1 MHNQLTNKFLRLIL
15 LPNLSMYM
23 KNVYKILSVCLTL
36 LVLSVSAAYAQ
47 KTVTGTVLDEYGMG
61 LPGVSVLV
69 KGTTTGTAT
78 DIDGKFSLNVPNDQA
93 TLVFSFIGYSTI
105 EQLVGSRSVI
115 DVSMKPDER
124 TLTELVVTGYSIDSR
139 RETTGAIATVNPKDL
154 TVIPTGN
161 VEQTLQGRV
170 SGVTVI
176 TNGQPGTS
184 SIIRVRGFGAFGGNE
199 PLYIVDGVPVG
210 STDFLNPDDIEST
223 TVLKDAA
230 AASIYGARAANGV
243 IVYTTKRGARDK
255 KLRVDYNGMY
265 GVTTPGV
272 GLDMTNPQEY
282 AELTWLAERNTAAL
296 QNRAPAYGHPQFG
309 TGASPVMPYYLS
321 VITRNPQT
329 GAFGVASGQPGPLTQ
344 AQIDQQREWYNV
356 DPTKGTVR
364 QLTRAMTGEG
374 TDWYEAL
381 TRNAPLHRHSIG
393 FNGGSAASRFYIGL
407 GMQEQAGIMIGNQ
420 FRRYSLRA
428 NSEFDVSKRIRIG
441 QNFQATYRQVL
452 GQQGGAGGRG
462 VSDDENDILQAF
474 RMPSIIPVYDE
485 FGGYAGTASRGFNN
499 PRNPVASREGQL
511 NNRNFNANAF
521 GNVYGEWDIIDNLT
535 FRTSAG
541 GQYNNFY
548 FWDYSRLQY
557 ENSEN
562 NSAFGYGEGAGF
574 SFAWTFTNTVN
585 YKKKFGKHD
594 INFLGGQEAL
604 NSGAGRN
611 INAVGQNP
619 FSQDPNFIT
628 ITNLPVSTRQVNSS
642 LFKGVNF
649 NSYFGQVK
657 YTYNDKYIV
666 SAVVR
671 RDGSSRFG
679 ENSRY
684 GVFPAF
690 SAAWRISSESFLQGQ
705 TWIDDLKIR
714 GGYGEMGNSNNVDP
728 LNQYSLFAGNIGAS
742 SYDIT
747 GSNSGAVIGFRRSRI
762 GNPNARWETAVT
774 QNVGFDGTF
783 FNGKLDVIF
792 DWWRKDTKDLLFT
805 VPIPLTAGSNAAAPA
820 VNIGEML
827 NRGLDLL
834 VTTRGNFT
842 SDLTYELTVTG
853 STLKNEIVSL
863 APGLSFITSVNPS
876 YRGIQP
882 IRNAVGQPLSSFFG
896 FKTLGLF
903 RDAEDVRS
911 HAVQDGAAPGRFKFA
926 DTNGDG
932 RITPEDRVFLGN
944 PVPDFTGGMNFTLGY
959 KGFDLSAYV
968 YASIGNEIWNQSRW
982 FTDFF
987 QTFEGAAISRRLY
1000 DAWTP
1005 QNLDAKIPVVERV
1018 SNFSTSNVANS
1029 FYVEDGSYLRL
1040 QNLTLGYSAPA
1051 SVLQKLKM
1059 ERARVFA
1066 SVNNLFTLTKYEG
1079 LDPAVGGDADLTFGI
1094 DVGNYPVTRGWTF
1107 GLNLSF

>member
-1 MHNQLTNKFLRLIL
+1 
-15 LPNLSMYM
+15 M
-23 KNVYKILSVCLTL
+23 KKVYKILSVCLML
-36 LVLSVSAAYAQ
+36 LVLSAGAVMAQ
-47 KTVTGTVLDEYGMG
+47 KTVTGTVLDEYGVG
-61 LPGVSVLV
+61 LPGVSILV

-78 DIDGKFSLNVPNDQA
+78 DIDGKYSLNVPNDQA
-93 TLVFSFIGYSTI
+93 TLVFSFIGYSSI
-105 EQLVGSRSVI
+105 EQVVGPRSII

-124 TLTELVVTGYSIDSR
+124 TLTELIVTGYSIDSR
-139 RETTGAIATVNPKDL
+139 RETTGAIATVDPRDL
-154 TVIPTGN
+154 QVIPTGN

-199 PLYIVDGVPVG
+199 PLYIVDGLPTG

-243 IVYTTKRGARDK
+243 IVYTTKKGSRNK

-265 GVTTPGV
+265 GITDPGT
-272 GLDMTNPQEY
+272 GLDMMNPQDY
-282 AELTWLAERNTAAL
+282 ATYTWLAETNTARI
-296 QNRAPAYGHPQFG
+296 NGVAPAYGHPQFG
-309 TGASPVMPYYLS
+309 TGSSPVMPYYLS
-321 VITRNPQT
+321 LITRDPAT
-329 GAFGVASGQPGPLTQ
+329 GALGVASGQPGPLSQ
-344 AQIDQQREWYNV
+344 AQIDQQREWYNI
-356 DPTKGTVR
+356 DPTRGTVR

-374 TDWYEAL
+374 TDWYAAL
-381 TRNAPLHRHSIG
+381 TRNAPLHRHSLG
-393 FNGGSAASRFYIGL
+393 FNGGSETSRFFVGVGL
-407 GMQEQAGIMIGNQ
+407 QEQAGIMIGND

-428 NSEFDVSKRIRIG
+428 NSEFDVTKRIRIG

-452 GQQGGAGGRG
+452 GQQGGTGGRG

-499 PRNPVASREGQL
+499 PRNPVANREGQL
-511 NNRNFNANAF
+511 NNRSFNANAF
-521 GNVYGEWDIIDNLT
+521 GNLYGEWDIIDDLT
-535 FRTSAG
+535 FRTSIG
-541 GQYNNFY
+541 GQYDNFY
-548 FWDYSRLQY
+548 GVGYTRLQY

-562 NSAFGYGEGAGF
+562 NSAFGYNEFAGY
-574 SFAWTFTNTVN
+574 SFAWTFTNTLAW
-585 YKKKFGKHD
+585 KKKIDKHAFD
-594 INFLGGQEAL
+594 VLLGQEAL
-604 NSGAGRN
+604 NTGAGRN
-611 INAVGQNP
+611 MNAVGQNP
-619 FSQDPNFIT
+619 FSQDPDFIT
-628 ITNLPVSTRQVNSS
+628 ISNLPVSTRQVNSNQ
-642 LFKGVNF
+642 FKGVNF

-657 YTYNDKYIV
+657 YTYNDKYLF

-690 SAAWRISSESFLQGQ
+690 SAAWRISSESFLQGT

-714 GGYGEMGNSNNVDP
+714 GGWGEMGNSNNVDP
-728 LNQYSLFAGNIGAS
+728 NNQFSLFAGNINAS
-742 SYDIT
+742 SYDIGGT
-747 GSNSGAVIGFRRSRI
+747 NSSAIIGFRRSRI

-774 QNVGFDGTF
+774 QNIGFDGTF
-783 FNGKLDVIF
+783 FNGRLDIIF
-792 DWWRKDTKDLLFT
+792 DWWKKDTKDLLFT
-805 VPIPLTAGSNAAAPA
+805 VPIPLTAGSNAAPPA

-842 SDLTYELTVTG
+842 SDLTYELTLTG

-863 APGLSFITSVNPS
+863 SPGLDFITTVNPS

-882 IRNAVGQPLSSFFG
+882 IRNAVDQPLSSFFG
-896 FKTLGLF
+896 FNVLGLF
-903 RDAEDVRS
+903 RDQEDVDR
-911 HAVQDGAAPGRFKFA
+911 HATQDGAAPGRFKFE
-926 DTNGDG
+926 DVNGDG
-932 RITPEDRVFLGN
+932 VITPDDRVFLGN
-944 PVPDFTGGMNFTLGY
+944 PVPDFTGGLTFTLGY
-959 KGFDLSAYV
+959 KGFDLSAYL
-968 YASIGNEIWNQSRW
+968 YTSIGNEIWNQSRW

-987 QTFEGAAISRRLY
+987 QTFEGAAISERLKN
-1000 DAWTP
+1000 AWTP
-1005 QNLDAKIPVVERV
+1005 ENLNAEIPVVERTA
-1018 SNFSTSNVANS
+1018 NFSTSDVANS

-1051 SVLQKLKM
+1051 SLLQKLKM

-1066 SVNNLFTLTKYEG
+1066 SVNNLFTITGYEG

>member
-1 MHNQLTNKFLRLIL
+1 
-15 LPNLSMYM
+15 MYM
-23 KNVYKILSVCLTL
+23 KNLYKILSVCLTL
-36 LVLSVSAAYAQ
+36 LVLSAGSAFAQ
-47 KTVTGTVLDEYGMG
+47 KSVSGTVLDEFGVG
-61 LPGVSVLV
+61 LPGVSILV

-78 DIDGKFSLNVPNDQA
+78 DIDGKYTLSVPSDQS
-93 TLVFSFIGYSTI
+93 TLVFSFIGYSSI
-105 EQLVGSRSVI
+105 EQVVGARSVI
-115 DVSMKPDER
+115 NVTMKPDER

-139 RETTGAIATVNPKDL
+139 RETTGAIATVNPRDL

-199 PLYIVDGVPVG
+199 PLYIVDGLPTA
-210 STDFLNPDDIEST
+210 STDFINPDDIEST

-243 IVYTTKRGARDK
+243 IVYTTKRGARNK

-265 GVTTPGV
+265 GVTDPGK
-272 GLDMTNPQEY
+272 GLDMMNPQDY
-282 AELTWLAERNTAAL
+282 ATYTWLAETNTARL
-296 QNRAPAYGHPQFG
+296 NNRAPSYGHPQFG
-309 TGASPVMPYYLS
+309 TGSSPVMPYYLS
-321 VITRNPQT
+321 VITRNPTT
-329 GAFGVASGQPGPLTQ
+329 GAFGVASGQPGPLTA
-344 AQIDQQREWYNV
+344 AQIEQQREWYNI

-374 TDWYEAL
+374 TDWYDAL
-381 TRNAPLHRHSIG
+381 TRVAPLQRHSLG
-393 FNGGSAASRFYIGL
+393 FSGGSEASRYFIGL
-407 GMQEQAGIMIGNQ
+407 GIQEQDGIMIGNT
-420 FRRYSLRA
+420 FKRYSLRA
-428 NSEFDVSKRIRIG
+428 NSEFDVTNRIRVG

-452 GQQGGAGGRG
+452 GQQGGTGGRG

-474 RMPSIIPVYDE
+474 RMPSIIPIYDE

-499 PRNPVASREGQL
+499 PRNPVANRDGQ
-511 NNRNFNANAF
+511 NDNRNFNANAF
-521 GNVYGEWDIIDNLT
+521 GNVYAEWDIIDNLT
-535 FRTSAG
+535 FRSSIG
-541 GQYNNFY
+541 GQYNNY
-548 FWDYSRLQY
+548 YYWGYSRLQY

-562 NSAFGYGEGAGF
+562 NSAFGYNEGSGF
-574 SFAWTFTNTVN
+574 SFGWTFTNTMS
-585 YKKKFGKHD
+585 YKKTIDKHAFD
-594 INFLGGQEAL
+594 FLVGQEAL

-611 INAVGQNP
+611 IDASGQNP
-619 FSQDPNFIT
+619 FSQDPDFIT
-628 ITNLPVSTRQVNSS
+628 ISNLPVGTRQVNSGQ
-642 LFKGVNF
+642 FKGVNF
-649 NSYFGQVK
+649 ASYFGQVK

-679 ENSRY
+679 ANARY

-690 SAAWRISSESFLQGQ
+690 SAAWRISSESFLQSA

-714 GGYGEMGNSNNVDP
+714 GGWGEMGNSNNVDP
-728 LNQYSLFAGNIGAS
+728 NNQYSLFSGNVGAS

-747 GSNSGAVIGFRRSRI
+747 GSNSNALIGFRRSRI
-762 GNPNARWETAVT
+762 GNPNAQWETAVT

-783 FNGKLDVIF
+783 FNGRLDVIF
-792 DWWRKDTKDLLFT
+792 DWWKKDTKDLLFT

-834 VTTRGNFT
+834 VSTRGNLT
-842 SDLTYELTVTG
+842 GDLTYELTVTG

-863 APGLSFITSVNPS
+863 APGLDFITTVNPS

-896 FKTLGLF
+896 YNTLGLF
-903 RDAEDVRS
+903 RNQEDVNS
-911 HAVQDGAAPGRFKFA
+911 HAIQAGKAPGRFKFE
-926 DTNGDG
+926 DVNGDG
-932 RITPEDRVFLGN
+932 EITPDDRVFLGS
-944 PVPDFTGGMNFTLGY
+944 PVPDFTGGMNFTIGY
-959 KGFDLSAYV
+959 KGFDLSAYF
-968 YASIGNEIWNQSRW
+968 YTSLGNEIWNQSRW

-987 QTFEGAAISRRLY
+987 QTFEGAAISERLKN
-1000 DAWTP
+1000 AWTP
-1005 QNLDAKIPVVERV
+1005 ENLNATIPVVERTA
-1018 SNFSTSNVANS
+1018 NFSTSDVANS
-1029 FYVEDGSYLRL
+1029 FYVEDGSYLRF

-1051 SVLQKLKM
+1051 SLLQKLKM
-1059 ERARVFA
+1059 ERLRVFG
-1066 SVNNLFTLTKYEG
+1066 SVNNLFTITGYEG

>member
-1 MHNQLTNKFLRLIL
+1 MF
-15 LPNLSMYM
+15 M

-36 LVLSVSAAYAQ
+36 LVLSAGTAFAQ
-47 KTVTGTVLDEYGMG
+47 KTVTGTVLDEYGVG

-78 DIDGKFSLNVPNDQA
+78 DIDGKYSLNAPNDQA
-93 TLVFSFIGYSTI
+93 TLVFSFIGYSAI
-105 EQLVGSRSVI
+105 EQVVGSRSVI
-115 DVSMKPDER
+115 DVSMAPDER

-139 RETTGAIATVNPKDL
+139 RETTGAIATVDPRDL

-199 PLYIVDGVPVG
+199 PLYIVDGLPTG

-243 IVYTTKRGARDK
+243 IVYTTKRGSRNK

-265 GVTTPGV
+265 GITNPGE
-272 GLDMTNPQEY
+272 GLDMMNPQDY
-282 AELTWLAERNTAAL
+282 ADYTWLAETNTAK
-296 QNRAPAYGHPQFG
+296 QNNVAPNYGHAQLG
-309 TGASPVMPYYLS
+309 TGSSPVLPYYLS
-321 VITRNPQT
+321 VITKDPVT
-329 GAFGVASGQPGPLTQ
+329 GAYGVASGQPGPLSQ
-344 AQIDQQREWYNV
+344 AQLDQQAEWYNV
-356 DPTKGTVR
+356 DPSKGAVV
-364 QLTRAMTGEG
+364 QLTRAATGDG
-374 TDWYEAL
+374 TDWYGAL
-381 TRNAPLHRHSIG
+381 TAPAPLHRHSLG
-393 FNGGSAASRFYIGL
+393 FNGGSETSRFYIGL
-407 GMQEQAGIMIGNQ
+407 GLQEQDGIMIGNT
-420 FRRYSLRA
+420 FKRYSLRA
-428 NSEFDVSKRIRIG
+428 NSEFDVTKRIRIG
-441 QNFQATYRQVL
+441 QNFQGTYRQVL
-452 GQQGGAGGRG
+452 GQQGGTGGRG

-474 RMPSIIPVYDE
+474 RMPSMIPVYDE

-499 PRNPVASREGQL
+499 PRNPVANREGL
-511 NNRNFNANAF
+511 LDNRSFNANAF
-521 GNVYGEWDIIDNLT
+521 GNVYGEWDIIDDLT
-535 FRTSAG
+535 FRTSIG
-541 GQYNNFY
+541 GQYNNY
-548 FWDYSRLQY
+548 YYYDYTRRQY

-562 NSAFGYGEGAGF
+562 NSAFGYGEGSGY
-574 SFAWTFTNTVN
+574 SFGWTFTNTVAW
-585 YKKKFGKHD
+585 KKKFDKHAFD
-594 INFLGGQEAL
+594 VLAGQEAL

-611 INAVGQNP
+611 ISASGQNP
-619 FSQDPNFIT
+619 FSTDPDFIT
-628 ITNLPVSTRQVNSS
+628 ITNLPVSTRQVNSDQ
-642 LFKGVNF
+642 FKGVNF
-649 NSYFGQVK
+649 NSYFGSVR

-679 ENSRY
+679 ENAKY

-690 SAAWRISSESFLQGQ
+690 SAAWRISSESFLQGA
-705 TWIDDLKIR
+705 TWIDDLKVR
-714 GGYGEMGNSNNVDP
+714 GGWGEMGNSNNVDP
-728 LNQYSLFAGNIGAS
+728 NNQYSLFGGNVGAS

-747 GSNSGAVIGFRRSRI
+747 GSNSGAQIGFRRSRI
-762 GNPNARWETAVT
+762 GNPNAQWETAVT

-783 FNGKLDVIF
+783 FNGRLDLIF
-792 DWWRKDTKDLLFT
+792 DWWKKDTKDLLFT

-820 VNIGEML
+820 VNVGQML

-834 VTTRGNFT
+834 VSTRGNLT
-842 SDLTYELTVTG
+842 TDLTYELTLTG

-863 APGLSFITSVNPS
+863 SEGLDFITTVNPS

-896 FKTLGLF
+896 YNVLGLF
-903 RDAEDVRS
+903 KNQEDVNS
-911 HAVQDGAAPGRFKFA
+911 HATQDGKAPGRFKFE
-926 DTNGDG
+926 DVDGDG
-932 RITPEDRVFLGN
+932 AITPDDRVFLGS
-944 PVPDFTGGMNFTLGY
+944 PVPDFTGGLNFTLGY

-968 YASIGNEIWNQSRW
+968 YTTIGNEIWNQSKW

-987 QTFEGAAISRRLY
+987 QTFEGAAISERLKN
-1000 DAWTP
+1000 AWTP
-1005 QNLDAKIPVVERV
+1005 ENLDATIPVVERTA
-1018 SNFSTSNVANS
+1018 NFSTSDVANS

-1051 SVLQKLKM
+1051 ALLQKWKM

-1066 SVNNLFTLTKYEG
+1066 SVNNVFTISGYEG

-1107 GLNLSF
+1107 GVNLSF

>member
-1 MHNQLTNKFLRLIL
+1 
-15 LPNLSMYM
+15 M
-23 KNVYKILSVCLTL
+23 KKVYKILSVCLTL
-36 LVLSVSAAYAQ
+36 LVLSAGAAFAQRTVS
-47 KTVTGTVLDEYGMG
+47 GTVLDEYGVG
-61 LPGVSVLV
+61 LPGVSILV

-78 DIDGKFSLNVPNDQA
+78 DIDGKYSLNVPNNQS
-93 TLVFSFIGYSTI
+93 TLVFSFIGYKAI
-105 EQLVGSRSVI
+105 EQVVGARSVI
-115 DVSMKPDER
+115 DVKMAPDER

-139 RETTGAIATVNPKDL
+139 RETTGAIATVNPRDL

-199 PLYIVDGVPVG
+199 PLYIVDGLPTN

-243 IVYTTKRGARDK
+243 IVYTTKRGARNK

-265 GVTTPGV
+265 GVTDPGK
-272 GLDMTNPQEY
+272 GLDMMNPQDY
-282 AELTWLAERNTAAL
+282 ATYTWLAETNTARL
-296 QNRAPAYGHPQFG
+296 NNRAPAYGHPQFG
-309 TGASPVMPYYLS
+309 TGSSPVMPYYLS
-321 VITRNPQT
+321 LITRNPTT
-329 GAFGVASGQPGPLTQ
+329 GAFGVSSGQPGPLSA
-344 AQIDQQREWYNV
+344 AQIEQQRDWYNV
-356 DPTKGTVR
+356 DPTKGTIR

-374 TDWYEAL
+374 TDWYDEL
-381 TRNAPLHRHSIG
+381 TGPAPLHRHSLG
-393 FNGGSAASRFYIGL
+393 FNGGSEASRFFIGL
-407 GMQEQAGIMIGNQ
+407 GIQEQDGIMIGNT
-420 FRRYSLRA
+420 FKRYSLRA
-428 NSEFDVSKRIRIG
+428 NSEFDLSNRIRVG
-441 QNFQATYRQVL
+441 QNFQGTYRQVL
-452 GQQGGAGGRG
+452 GQTGGVGGRG
-462 VSDDENDILQAF
+462 IADDENDILAAF

-499 PRNPVASREGQL
+499 PRNPIASREGQMD
-511 NNRNFNANAF
+511 NRNFNANAF
-521 GNVYGEWDIIDNLT
+521 GNVYAEWDIIDNLT
-535 FRTSAG
+535 ARTSIG
-541 GQYNNFY
+541 GQYNNY
-548 FWDYSRLQY
+548 YYWNYTRLQY

-562 NSAFGYGEGAGF
+562 NSAFGYGEGSGF
-574 SFAWTFTNTVN
+574 SFGWTFTNTLS
-585 YKKKFGKHD
+585 YKKTIDKHAFD
-594 INFLGGQEAL
+594 LLLGQEAL
-604 NSGAGRN
+604 NSGVGRN
-611 INAVGQNP
+611 IDATGQNP
-619 FSQDPNFIT
+619 FSTDPDFIT
-628 ITNLPVSTRQVNSS
+628 ITNLPVGTRIVNSGQ
-642 LFKGVNF
+642 FKGVNF
-649 NSYFGQVK
+649 SSYFGQLK

-679 ENSRY
+679 ANARF
-684 GVFPAF
+684 GTFPAF
-690 SAAWRISSESFLQGQ
+690 SAAWRISSESFLQSA

-714 GGYGEMGNSNNVDP
+714 GGWGQMGNSNNVDP
-728 LNQYSLFAGNIGAS
+728 NNQYSLFSGTVGAS

-747 GSNSGAVIGFRRSRI
+747 GSNSGALIGFRRSRI
-762 GNPNARWETAVT
+762 GNPNAQWETAET
-774 QNVGFDGTF
+774 QNIGFDGTF
-783 FNGKLDVIF
+783 FNGRLDVIF

-834 VTTRGNFT
+834 VSTRGNLT
-842 SDLTYELTVTG
+842 TDLTYELTFTG

-863 APGLSFITSVNPS
+863 APGLSFITTVNPS

-896 FKTLGLF
+896 YNTLGLF
-903 RDAEDVRS
+903 RNQEDVNS
-911 HAVQDGAAPGRFKFA
+911 HAAQAGKAVGRFKFE
-926 DTNGDG
+926 DVNGDG
-932 RITPEDRVFLGN
+932 VITPADRVFLGN
-944 PVPDFTGGMNFTLGY
+944 PVPDFTGGMNFTIGY
-959 KGFDLSAYV
+959 KGFDLSAYL
-968 YASIGNEIWNQSRW
+968 YTSIGNEIWNQSRW

-987 QTFEGAAISRRLY
+987 QTFEGAAISERLK

-1005 QNLDAKIPVVERV
+1005 QNLDAKIPVVERTA
-1018 SNFSTSNVANS
+1018 NFSTSDVANS
-1029 FYVEDGSYLRL
+1029 FYVEDGSYLRF

-1066 SVNNLFTLTKYEG
+1066 SVNNLFTITGYEG

>member
-1 MHNQLTNKFLRLIL
+1 MF
-15 LPNLSMYM
+15 M

-47 KTVTGTVLDEYGMG
+47 KTVTGTVLDEFGTG
-61 LPGVSVLV
+61 LPGVSILV

-78 DIDGKFSLNVPNDQA
+78 DIDGKYSLSVPNAQA
-93 TLVFSFIGYSTI
+93 TLVFSFIGYTSI
-105 EQLVGSRSVI
+105 EQVVGARSVI

-210 STDFLNPDDIEST
+210 TTDFLNPDDIEST

-243 IVYTTKRGARDK
+243 IVYTTKRGSREN

-265 GVTTPGV
+265 GVTDPGT
-272 GLDMTNPQEY
+272 GIAMLNPQEY
-282 AELTWLAERNTAAL
+282 ADITWLAERNTATL
-296 QNRAPAYGHPQFG
+296 QNRPPAYGHPQFG
-309 TGASPVMPYYLS
+309 TGATPVMPYYLS
-321 VITRNPQT
+321 LITRNPQT

-344 AQIDQQREWYNV
+344 AQIDQQREWYNI
-356 DPTKGTVR
+356 DPTRGTVR

-374 TDWYEAL
+374 TDWYAAL
-381 TRNAPLHRHSIG
+381 TRFAPLHRHSIG
-393 FNGGSAASRFYIGL
+393 FNGGSDKSRFYVGL
-407 GMQEQAGIMIGNQ
+407 GIQEQAGIMIGNQ
-420 FRRYSLRA
+420 FKRYSLRA
-428 NSEFDVSKRIRIG
+428 NSEFDVTKRIRIG

-452 GQQGGAGGRG
+452 GQQGGTGGRG

-499 PRNPVASREGQL
+499 PRNPVASRDGQD

-521 GNVYGEWDIIDNLT
+521 GNVYGEWDIIDDLT
-535 FRTSAG
+535 FRTSIG
-541 GQYNNFY
+541 GQFNSGY
-548 FWDYSRLQY
+548 FWNYSRLQY

-562 NSAFGYGEGAGF
+562 NSAFGYGEGANF
-574 SFAWTFTNTVN
+574 SFAWTFTNTIN
-585 YKKKFGKHD
+585 YKKKIGKHD
-594 INFLGGQEAL
+594 FNFLGGQEAL
-604 NSGAGRN
+604 NSGVGRS
-611 INAVGQNP
+611 IDAVGQNP
-619 FSQDPNFIT
+619 FSTDPDFIT
-628 ITNLPVSTRQVNSS
+628 ISNLPVGTRQVNSN

-649 NSYFGQVK
+649 NSYFGQLK

-679 ENSRY
+679 ANSRY

-714 GGYGEMGNSNNVDP
+714 GGWGQMGNSNNVDP

-762 GNPNARWETAVT
+762 GNPNAQWETAVT

-783 FNGKLDVIF
+783 FNGRLDVIF
-792 DWWRKDTKDLLFT
+792 DWWKKDTKDLLFT

-834 VTTRGNFT
+834 VTTRGNLT
-842 SDLTYELTVTG
+842 GDLTYELTVTG

-896 FKTLGLF
+896 YNTLGLF
-903 RDAEDVRS
+903 RNQEDVNS
-911 HAVQDGAAPGRFKFA
+911 HAKQDGAAPGRFKFE
-926 DTNGDG
+926 DVNGDG
-932 RITPEDRVFLGN
+932 TITPADRVFLGN
-944 PVPDFTGGMNFTLGY
+944 PVPDFTGGLNFTLGY
-959 KGFDLSAYV
+959 KGFDLSAYL
-968 YASIGNEIWNQSRW
+968 YTSIGNEIWNQSRW

-987 QTFEGAAISRRLY
+987 QTFEGAAKARRLL

-1005 QNLDAKIPVVERV
+1005 QNLNAEIPVVERV

-1029 FYVEDGSYLRL
+1029 HYVEDGSYLRL

-1107 GLNLSF
+1107 GVNLSF

>member
-1 MHNQLTNKFLRLIL
+1 
-15 LPNLSMYM
+15 MYM

-36 LVLSVSAAYAQ
+36 LVLSVSSAYAQ
-47 KTVTGTVLDEYGMG
+47 KTVTGTVLDEFGLG
-61 LPGVSVLV
+61 LPGVSILV

-78 DIDGKFSLNVPNDQA
+78 DIDGKYSLSVPNDQA
-93 TLVFSFIGYSTI
+93 TLVFSFIGYAAV
-105 EQLVGSRSVI
+105 EQVVGPRSVI
-115 DVSMKPDER
+115 NVSMKPDER

-199 PLYIVDGVPVG
+199 PLYIVDGLPTA

-255 KLRVDYNGMY
+255 KMRVDYNGMY
-265 GVTTPGV
+265 GFTDPGT

-282 AELTWLAERNTAAL
+282 ADLTWLAEKNTAAL
-296 QNRAPAYGHPQFG
+296 QNRAPSYGHPQFG
-309 TGASPVMPYYLS
+309 TGATPVMPYYLS
-321 VITRNPQT
+321 LITRNPQT

-356 DPTKGTVR
+356 DPTRGTVR

-374 TDWYEAL
+374 TDWYAAL
-381 TRNAPLHRHSIG
+381 TRTAPLHRHSIG
-393 FNGGSAASRFYIGL
+393 FNGGSETSRFYIGL

-428 NSEFDVSKRIRIG
+428 NSEFDVTKRIRIG

-452 GQQGGAGGRG
+452 GQQGGTGGRG

-499 PRNPVASREGQL
+499 PRNPVASRDGQL

-521 GNVYGEWDIIDNLT
+521 GNVYGEWDIIDDLT
-535 FRTSAG
+535 FRTSIG

-574 SFAWTFTNTVN
+574 SFGWTFTNTVN
-585 YKKKFGKHD
+585 YKKKIGKHD
-594 INFLGGQEAL
+594 FNFLGGQEAL
-604 NSGAGRN
+604 NSGVGRN

-619 FSQDPNFIT
+619 FSTDPDFIT

-649 NSYFGQVK
+649 NSYFGQLK
-657 YTYNDKYIV
+657 YTFNDKYIV

-690 SAAWRISSESFLQGQ
+690 SAAWRISSESFLQSQ

-783 FNGKLDVIF
+783 FNGRLDVIF

-853 STLKNEIVSL
+853 STLKNEIVALS
-863 APGLSFITSVNPS
+863 PGLSFITSVNPS

-903 RDAEDVRS
+903 SSAEDVRS
-911 HAVQDGAAPGRFKFA
+911 HAVQDGAAPGRFKFE
-926 DTNGDG
+926 DVNGDG
-932 RITPEDRVFLGN
+932 RITPDDRVFLGN

-959 KGFDLSAYV
+959 KGFDLSAYL
-968 YASIGNEIWNQSRW
+968 YTSIGNEIWNQSRW